1 MAGNSPNLKVR
12 ATMDNAD
19 LKKKSQE
26 SKDALRDFQKTGTDA
41 VNKLG
46 ETFGV
51 NTGKIDSMLSVLRGL
66 GLRLQ
71 ESGNAGTAAFG
82 KMLQGI
88 NGVTA
93 GIAGL
98 GLASAL
104 ATFKLLSSEAE
115 NFKNTVAGANL
126 ELETTAY
133 IDTYRQVIHD
143 FNRELG
149 EGFAETESG
158 WKKFWGTIGSTMKA
172 YLTSGAAFQ
181 GALPGSTTVGVSG
194 ANTQQLNTF
203 LTTTQQASDA
213 AARAEELYRQIY
225 AVQRQISDSSVEW
238 ARQEREIAEYKR
250 IAYDKTADIA
260 TQQEALAKAVELINE
275 RYGDEAELRRK
286 LADLQ
291 TELNGLAESSVADI
305 DKANQLRIQEEAT
318 VARMNNALRE
328 LSERQATV
336 TLNAQKEAQAR
347 AEALAATQKLA
358 QSRAELA
365 AWGQMASSVGAIA
378 TPQAESLT
386 TLGIAVPNLTESKI
400 AIEDWWGTVTHSIG
414 RLKIHFA
421 FDPKD
426 KVAISEDMVNIS
438 SDLQKAVS
446 SVADTVGMTIG
457 TLVGDLVTGG
467 DAWRNFAN
475 TAVSAFG
482 DMAISVGKLAISTGT
497 ATLGIKAALESLN
510 GYAAIAAGVALVALG
525 SALKA
530 GLSNIAGGS
539 YNTSSSVA
547 SSTGSYGSSSVG
559 TAFETREINV
569 TVSGKLQADGSV
581 LTAVINNEKK
591 RRNRTT

>member
-1 MAGNSPNLKVR
+1 MANNAPNLKVK
-12 ATMDNAD
+12 ATMDNSD
-19 LKKKSQE
+19 IKKKSQE
-26 SKDALRDFQKTGTDA
+26 SKEALRDFQKTGTDA
-41 VNKLG
+41 VNRLG
-46 ETFGV
+46 EAFGV
-51 NTGKIDSMLSVLRGL
+51 NTGKIDGMLSSLRGL

-98 GLASAL
+98 GLAGAL

-181 GALPGSTTVGVSG
+181 GALPGATTVGVSG

-203 LTTTQQASDA
+203 LQITQQASDA
-213 AARAEELYRQIY
+213 AARAEEIFRQIY
-225 AVQRQISDSSVEW
+225 SVQRQISDSSVEW
-238 ARQEREIAEYKR
+238 ARMERDIAEYKR
-250 IAYDKTADIA
+250 IAYDKTVDTA
-260 TQQEALAKAVELINE
+260 TQQEALRKSVELITQ
-275 RYGDEAELRRK
+275 RYSEEADLRRQ

-291 TELNGLAESSVADI
+291 FEYNNLAESSVADI

-347 AEALAATQKLA
+347 ADALAAAQQMA
-358 QSRAELA
+358 QSRADLK
-365 AWGQMASSVGAIA
+365 AWTEGA
-378 TPQAESLT
+378 
-386 TLGIAVPNLTESKI
+386 
-400 AIEDWWGTVTHSIG
+400 
-414 RLKIHFA
+414 
-421 FDPKD
+421 
-426 KVAISEDMVNIS
+426 
-438 SDLQKAVS
+438 AVS
-446 SVADTVGMTIG
+446 QIETPGATAQNVPGIIVPVKAELDTQQVIDVTNELQSIVTSSFDNIG
-457 TLVGDLVTGG
+457 VSLGNLLGDLVTGE
-467 DAWRNFAN
+467 DAWGNFAN
-475 TAVSAFG
+475 SAISAFG
-482 DMAISVGKLAISTGT
+482 DMAIAVGRMAVSTGV

-510 GYAAIAAGVALVALG
+510 GAVAIAAGVALIAIG
-525 SALKA
+525 SAIKSGMSNVAA
-530 GLSNIAGGS
+530 GNYSASSN
-539 YNTSSSVA
+539 VA
-547 SSTGSYGSSSVG
+547 SAKGSYGSSASNLG
-559 TAFETREINV
+559 TGFENREITVKV
-569 TVSGKLQADGSV
+569 TGTLRGEGNQLLSV
-581 LTAVINNEKK
+581 IENENK
-591 RRNRTT
+591 RRNHTT

>member
-1 MAGNSPNLKVR
+1 MAKGANLKVGIT
-12 ATMDNAD
+12 ADNSDFNGKVKGA
-19 LKKKSQE
+19 KE
-26 SKDALRDFQKTGTDA
+26 ALRDFEKTSTDSLA
-41 VNKLG
+41 KLG
-46 ETFGV
+46 DAFGV
-51 NTGKIDSMLSVLRGL
+51 NTGKIDGMLSSLRGL

-98 GLASAL
+98 GLAGAL

-181 GALPGSTTVGVSG
+181 GALPGATTVGVSG

-203 LTTTQQASDA
+203 LQTTQQASDA
-213 AARAEELYRQIY
+213 AARAEEIFRQIY
-225 AVQRQISDSSVEW
+225 SVQRQISDSSVEW
-238 ARQEREIAEYKR
+238 ARMERDIAEYKR
-250 IAYDKTADIA
+250 IAYDKTVDTA
-260 TQQEALAKAVELINE
+260 TQQEALRKSVELITQ
-275 RYGDEAELRRK
+275 RYSEEADLRRQ

-291 TELNGLAESSVADI
+291 FEYNSLAESSVADI

-347 AEALAATQKLA
+347 ADSLVAAQQMA
-358 QSRAELA
+358 QSRADLKAWTEGAAVSQIETPGATAQNVPGIIVPVKAELDTQQVIDVTNELQSIVTSSFENIGVSLGNLLGDLITGED
-365 AWGQMASSVGAIA
+365 AWG
-378 TPQAESLT
+378 
-386 TLGIAVPNLTESKI
+386 
-400 AIEDWWGTVTHSIG
+400 
-414 RLKIHFA
+414 
-421 FDPKD
+421 
-426 KVAISEDMVNIS
+426 
-438 SDLQKAVS
+438 
-446 SVADTVGMTIG
+446 
-457 TLVGDLVTGG
+457 
-467 DAWRNFAN
+467 NFAN
-475 TAVSAFG
+475 SAISAFG
-482 DMAISVGKLAISTGT
+482 DMAIAVGRMAVSTGV

-510 GYAAIAAGVALVALG
+510 GAVAIAAGVALIAIG
-525 SALKA
+525 SAIKS
-530 GLSNIAGGS
+530 GLSNVAAGNYS
-539 YNTSSSVA
+539 ASSNVA
-547 SSTGSYGSSSVG
+547 SATGSYGSSASNLG
-559 TAFETREINV
+559 TGFENREITVKV
-569 TVSGKLQADGSV
+569 TGTLRGEGNQLLSV
-581 LTAVINNEKK
+581 IENENKRKK
-591 RRNRTT
+591 HTT

>member
-1 MAGNSPNLKVR
+1 MANNAPQMKVK
-12 ATMDNAD
+12 ATMDNSD
-19 LKKKSQE
+19 LKKRSQE

-41 VNKLG
+41 VNRLG
-46 ETFGV
+46 EAFGV
-51 NTGKIDSMLSVLRGL
+51 NTGKIDGMLSSLRGL

-93 GIAGL
+93 GIAGM
-98 GLASAL
+98 GLAGAL

-181 GALPGSTTVGVSG
+181 GALPGATTVGVSG
-194 ANTQQLNTF
+194 ANMQQLNTF
-203 LTTTQQASDA
+203 LQTTQQASDA
-213 AARAEELYRQIY
+213 AARAEEIFSQIY
-225 AVQRQISDSSVEW
+225 SVQRQISDSSVEW
-238 ARQEREIAEYKR
+238 ARMERDIAEYKR
-250 IAYDKTADIA
+250 IAYDKTVDTA
-260 TQQEALAKAVELINE
+260 TQQEALRKSVELITQ
-275 RYGDEAELRRK
+275 RYSEEADLRRQ

-291 TELNGLAESSVADI
+291 FEYNSLAESSVADI

-347 AEALAATQKLA
+347 ADALAAAQQMA
-358 QSRAELA
+358 QSRADLKAWTEGAAVSQIETPGATAQNVPGIIVPVKAELDT
-365 AWGQMASSVGAIA
+365 QQVI
-378 TPQAESLT
+378 
-386 TLGIAVPNLTESKI
+386 
-400 AIEDWWGTVTHSIG
+400 DVTNEMQSI
-414 RLKIHFA
+414 
-421 FDPKD
+421 
-426 KVAISEDMVNIS
+426 IS
-438 SDLQKAVS
+438 SSFENIGVS
-446 SVADTVGMTIG
+446 LGN
-457 TLVGDLVTGG
+457 LLGDLVTGEDSWG
-467 DAWRNFAN
+467 NFAN
-475 TAVSAFG
+475 SAISAFG
-482 DMAISVGKLAISTGT
+482 DMAIAVGKMAVSTGV

-510 GYAAIAAGVALVALG
+510 GAAAIAAGVALIAVG
-525 SALKA
+525 SAIKS
-530 GLSNIAGGS
+530 GLSN
-539 YNTSSSVA
+539 VA
-547 SSTGSYGSSSVG
+547 SGNYSASSNVASATGSYGSSASSLG
-559 TAFETREINV
+559 TGFENREITVNV
-569 TVSGKLQADGSV
+569 TGTLRAEGNQL
-581 LTAVINNEKK
+581 LTVIENENK
-591 RRNRTT
+591 RRNHTT

>member
-1 MAGNSPNLKVR
+1 MANNAPQMKVK
-12 ATMDNAD
+12 ATMDNSD
-19 LKKKSQE
+19 LKKRSQE

-41 VNKLG
+41 VNRLG
-46 ETFGV
+46 EAFGV
-51 NTGKIDSMLSVLRGL
+51 NTGKIDGMLSSLRGL

-71 ESGNAGTAAFG
+71 ESGNAGAAAFG

-98 GLASAL
+98 GLAGAL

-181 GALPGSTTVGVSG
+181 GALPGATTVTVGVPG

-203 LTTTQQASDA
+203 LQTTQQASDA
-213 AARAEELYRQIY
+213 AARAEEIYQQIY
-225 AVQRQISDSSVEW
+225 SVQRQISDSSVEW
-238 ARQEREIAEYKR
+238 ARMERDIAEYKR
-250 IAYDKTADIA
+250 IAYDKTVDTA
-260 TQQEALAKAVELINE
+260 TQQDALRKSAELITQ
-275 RYGDEAELRRK
+275 RYSEEADLRRQ

-291 TELNGLAESSVADI
+291 FEYNSLAESSVADI
-305 DKANQLRIQEEAT
+305 DKANQLRIQEENV

-347 AEALAATQKLA
+347 ADALAAAQKMA
-358 QSRAELA
+358 QSRADLK
-365 AWGQMASSVGAIA
+365 AWTEGS
-378 TPQAESLT
+378 
-386 TLGIAVPNLTESKI
+386 AVSKI
-400 AIEDWWGTVTHSIG
+400 DTPGATVQNAPGIIIPVQPELDTEQVIDVTNELQSIMVSSFESIG
-414 RLKIHFA
+414 
-421 FDPKD
+421 
-426 KVAISEDMVNIS
+426 ISLGN
-438 SDLQKAVS
+438 L
-446 SVADTVGMTIG
+446 
-457 TLVGDLVTGG
+457 LGDLVTGEN
-467 DAWRNFAN
+467 AWGNFAN
-475 TAVSAFG
+475 TAISAFG
-482 DMAISVGKLAISTGT
+482 DMAIAVGRLAVSTGT

-510 GYAAIAAGVALVALG
+510 GYAAIAAGVALIAVG
-525 SALKA
+525 SAIKSS
-530 GLSNIAGGS
+530 LSNVASGNYS
-539 YNTSSSVA
+539 ASTSVA
-547 SSTGSYGSSSVG
+547 SATGSYGSSRSNLG
-559 TAFETREINV
+559 TGFENREITVNV
-569 TVSGKLQADGSV
+569 TGTLRAEGNQL
-581 LTAVINNEKK
+581 LTVIENENKRKK
-591 RRNRTT
+591 HTT

>member
-1 MAGNSPNLKVR
+1 MANNAPNLKVK
-12 ATMDNAD
+12 ATMDNSD
-19 LKKKSQE
+19 IKKRSQE
-26 SKDALRDFQKTGTDA
+26 SKEALRDFQKTGTDA
-41 VNKLG
+41 VNRLG
-46 ETFGV
+46 EAFGV
-51 NTGKIDSMLSVLRGL
+51 NTGKIDGMLSSLRGL

-71 ESGNAGTAAFG
+71 ESGNAGSAAFG

-98 GLASAL
+98 GLAGAL

-181 GALPGSTTVGVSG
+181 GALPGATTVGVSG

-203 LTTTQQASDA
+203 LQTTQQASDA
-213 AARAEELYRQIY
+213 AARAEEIFRQIY
-225 AVQRQISDSSVEW
+225 SVQRQISDSSVEW
-238 ARQEREIAEYKR
+238 ARMERDIAEYKR
-250 IAYDKTADIA
+250 IAYDKTVDTA
-260 TQQEALAKAVELINE
+260 TQQEALRKSVELITQ
-275 RYGDEAELRRK
+275 RYSEEADLRRQ

-291 TELNGLAESSVADI
+291 FEYNSLAESSVADI

-347 AEALAATQKLA
+347 AAALAAAQQMA
-358 QSRAELA
+358 QSRADLK
-365 AWGQMASSVGAIA
+365 AWTEGA
-378 TPQAESLT
+378 
-386 TLGIAVPNLTESKI
+386 
-400 AIEDWWGTVTHSIG
+400 
-414 RLKIHFA
+414 
-421 FDPKD
+421 
-426 KVAISEDMVNIS
+426 
-438 SDLQKAVS
+438 AVS
-446 SVADTVGMTIG
+446 QIETPGATAQNVPGIIVPVKAELDTQQVIDVTNELQSIITSSFENIG
-457 TLVGDLVTGG
+457 VSLGNLLGDLVTGEN
-467 DAWRNFAN
+467 AWSNFAN
-475 TAVSAFG
+475 SAISAFG
-482 DMAISVGKLAISTGT
+482 DMAIAVGKMAVSTGV

-510 GYAAIAAGVALVALG
+510 GAAAIAAGVALIAIG
-525 SALKA
+525 SAVKA
-530 GLSNIAGGS
+530 GLSNVASGNYS
-539 YNTSSSVA
+539 ASSSVA
-547 SSTGSYGSSSVG
+547 SSTGSYGKSSSSLATGV
-559 TAFETREINV
+559 ESREITVKV
-569 TVSGKLQADGSV
+569 TGTLRASGNQL
-581 LTAVINNEKK
+581 LTVIENENK
-591 RRNRTT
+591 RKNHTT

>member
-1 MAGNSPNLKVR
+1 MANNAPQMKVK
-12 ATMDNAD
+12 ATMDNSD
-19 LKKKSQE
+19 LKKRSQE

-41 VNKLG
+41 VNRLG
-46 ETFGV
+46 EAFGV
-51 NTGKIDSMLSVLRGL
+51 NTGKIDGMLSSLRGL

-71 ESGNAGTAAFG
+71 ESGNAGAAAFG

-98 GLASAL
+98 GLAGAL

-181 GALPGSTTVGVSG
+181 GALPGATTVGVPG

-203 LTTTQQASDA
+203 LQTTQQASDA
-213 AARAEELYRQIY
+213 AARAEEIYQQIY
-225 AVQRQISDSSVEW
+225 SVQRQISDSSVEW
-238 ARQEREIAEYKR
+238 ARMERDIAEYKR
-250 IAYDKTADIA
+250 IAYDKTVDTA
-260 TQQEALAKAVELINE
+260 TQQEALRKSAELITQ
-275 RYGDEAELRRK
+275 RYSEEADLRRQ

-291 TELNGLAESSVADI
+291 FEYNSLAESSVADI
-305 DKANQLRIQEEAT
+305 DKANQLRIQEENV

-347 AEALAATQKLA
+347 ADALAAAQKLA
-358 QSRAELA
+358 QSRADLKAWTEGAAVSQIETPGATAQNVPGIIVPVKAELDTE
-365 AWGQMASSVGAIA
+365 QVIDVTNELQSIMVSSF
-378 TPQAESLT
+378 E
-386 TLGIAVPNLTESKI
+386 
-400 AIEDWWGTVTHSIG
+400 SIG
-414 RLKIHFA
+414 
-421 FDPKD
+421 
-426 KVAISEDMVNIS
+426 ISLGN
-438 SDLQKAVS
+438 L
-446 SVADTVGMTIG
+446 
-457 TLVGDLVTGG
+457 LGDLVTGE
-467 DAWRNFAN
+467 DAWGNFAN
-475 TAVSAFG
+475 TAISAFG
-482 DMAISVGKLAISTGT
+482 DMAIAVGRLAVSTGT

-510 GYAAIAAGVALVALG
+510 GYAAIAAGVALIAVG
-525 SALKA
+525 SAIKSS
-530 GLSNIAGGS
+530 LSNVASGNYS
-539 YNTSSSVA
+539 ASTSVA
-547 SSTGSYGSSSVG
+547 SATGSYGSSRSNLG
-559 TAFETREINV
+559 TGFENREITVNV
-569 TVSGKLQADGSV
+569 TGTLRAEGNQL
-581 LTAVINNEKK
+581 LTVIENENKRKK
-591 RRNRTT
+591 HTT

>member
-1 MAGNSPNLKVR
+1 MANNAPNLKVK
-12 ATMDNAD
+12 ATMDNSD
-19 LKKKSQE
+19 IKKRSQE
-26 SKDALRDFQKTGTDA
+26 SKEALRDFQKTGTDA
-41 VNKLG
+41 VNRLG
-46 ETFGV
+46 EAFGV
-51 NTGKIDSMLSVLRGL
+51 NTGKIDGMLSSLRGL

-71 ESGNAGTAAFG
+71 ESGNAGSVAFG

-98 GLASAL
+98 GLAGAL

-181 GALPGSTTVGVSG
+181 GALPGATTVGVSG

-203 LTTTQQASDA
+203 LQTTQQASDA
-213 AARAEELYRQIY
+213 AARAEEIFRQIY
-225 AVQRQISDSSVEW
+225 SVQRQISDSSVEW
-238 ARQEREIAEYKR
+238 ARMERDIAEYKR
-250 IAYDKTADIA
+250 IAYDKTVDTA
-260 TQQEALAKAVELINE
+260 TQQEALRKSVELITQ
-275 RYGDEAELRRK
+275 RYSEEADLRRQ

-291 TELNGLAESSVADI
+291 FEYNSLAESSVADI

-347 AEALAATQKLA
+347 ADALAAAQQMA
-358 QSRAELA
+358 QSRADLK
-365 AWGQMASSVGAIA
+365 AW
-378 TPQAESLT
+378 
-386 TLGIAVPNLTESKI
+386 TEGS
-400 AIEDWWGTVTHSIG
+400 
-414 RLKIHFA
+414 
-421 FDPKD
+421 
-426 KVAISEDMVNIS
+426 
-438 SDLQKAVS
+438 AVS
-446 SVADTVGMTIG
+446 QIETPSATAQNVPGIIVPVKAEPDTQQVIDVTNELQSIVTSSFENIG
-457 TLVGDLVTGG
+457 VSLGNLLGDLVTGE
-467 DAWRNFAN
+467 DAWGNFAN
-475 TAVSAFG
+475 SAISAFG
-482 DMAISVGKLAISTGT
+482 DMAIAVGRMAVSTGV

-510 GYAAIAAGVALVALG
+510 GAVAIAAGVALIAIG
-525 SALKA
+525 SAIKS
-530 GLSNIAGGS
+530 GLSNVAAGNYS
-539 YNTSSSVA
+539 ASSNVA
-547 SSTGSYGSSSVG
+547 SATGSYGSSASNLG
-559 TAFETREINV
+559 TGFENREITVKV
-569 TVSGKLQADGSV
+569 TGTLRGEGNQLLSV
-581 LTAVINNEKK
+581 IENENK
-591 RRNRTT
+591 RRNHTT

>member
-1 MAGNSPNLKVR
+1 MANNAPQMKVK
-12 ATMDNAD
+12 ATMDNSD
-19 LKKKSQE
+19 LKKRSQE

-41 VNKLG
+41 VNRLG
-46 ETFGV
+46 EAFGV
-51 NTGKIDSMLSVLRGL
+51 NTGKIDGMLSSLRGL

-71 ESGNAGTAAFG
+71 ESGNAGAAAFG

-98 GLASAL
+98 GLAGAL

-181 GALPGSTTVGVSG
+181 GALPGATTVGVPG

-203 LTTTQQASDA
+203 LQTTQQASDA
-213 AARAEELYRQIY
+213 AARAEEIYQQIY
-225 AVQRQISDSSVEW
+225 SVQRQISDSSVEW
-238 ARQEREIAEYKR
+238 ARMERDIAEYKR
-250 IAYDKTADIA
+250 IAYDKTVDTA
-260 TQQEALAKAVELINE
+260 TQQEALRKSTELITQ
-275 RYGDEAELRRK
+275 RYSEEADLRRQ

-291 TELNGLAESSVADI
+291 FEYNSLAESSVADI
-305 DKANQLRIQEEAT
+305 DKANQLRIQEENV

-347 AEALAATQKLA
+347 ADALAAAQKMA
-358 QSRAELA
+358 QSRADLKAWTEGAAVSQIETPGATVQNAPGIIIPVKPELDTE
-365 AWGQMASSVGAIA
+365 QVIDVTNELQSIMVSSF
-378 TPQAESLT
+378 E
-386 TLGIAVPNLTESKI
+386 
-400 AIEDWWGTVTHSIG
+400 SIG
-414 RLKIHFA
+414 
-421 FDPKD
+421 
-426 KVAISEDMVNIS
+426 
-438 SDLQKAVS
+438 VS
-446 SVADTVGMTIG
+446 LGN
-457 TLVGDLVTGG
+457 LLGDLVTGE
-467 DAWRNFAN
+467 DAWGNFAN
-475 TAVSAFG
+475 TAISAFG
-482 DMAISVGKLAISTGT
+482 DMAIAVGRLAVSTGT

-510 GYAAIAAGVALVALG
+510 GYAAIAAGVALIAVG
-525 SALKA
+525 SAIKSS
-530 GLSNIAGGS
+530 LSNVASGNYS
-539 YNTSSSVA
+539 ASTSVA
-547 SSTGSYGSSSVG
+547 SATGSYGSSRSNLG
-559 TAFETREINV
+559 TGFENREITVNV
-569 TVSGKLQADGSV
+569 TGTLRAEGNQL
-581 LTAVINNEKK
+581 LTVIENENKRKK
-591 RRNRTT
+591 HTT

>member
-1 MAGNSPNLKVR
+1 MANNAPQMKVK
-12 ATMDNAD
+12 ATMDNSD
-19 LKKKSQE
+19 LKKRSQE

-41 VNKLG
+41 VNRLG
-46 ETFGV
+46 EAFGV
-51 NTGKIDSMLSVLRGL
+51 NTGKIDGMLSSLRGL

-71 ESGNAGTAAFG
+71 ESGNAGAAAFG

-98 GLASAL
+98 GLAGAL

-181 GALPGSTTVGVSG
+181 GALPGATTVGVPG

-203 LTTTQQASDA
+203 LQTTQQASDA
-213 AARAEELYRQIY
+213 AARAEEIYQQIY
-225 AVQRQISDSSVEW
+225 SVQRQISDSSVEW
-238 ARQEREIAEYKR
+238 ARMERDIAEYKR
-250 IAYDKTADIA
+250 IAYDKTVDTA
-260 TQQEALAKAVELINE
+260 TQQDALRKSAELITQ
-275 RYGDEAELRRK
+275 RYSEEADLRRQ

-291 TELNGLAESSVADI
+291 FEYNSLAESSVADI
-305 DKANQLRIQEEAT
+305 DKANQLRIQEENV

-347 AEALAATQKLA
+347 ADALAAAQKMA
-358 QSRAELA
+358 QSRADLK
-365 AWGQMASSVGAIA
+365 AWTEGS
-378 TPQAESLT
+378 
-386 TLGIAVPNLTESKI
+386 AVSKI
-400 AIEDWWGTVTHSIG
+400 DTPGATVQNAPGIIIPVQPELDTEQVIDVTNELQSIMVSSFESIG
-414 RLKIHFA
+414 
-421 FDPKD
+421 
-426 KVAISEDMVNIS
+426 
-438 SDLQKAVS
+438 VS
-446 SVADTVGMTIG
+446 LGN
-457 TLVGDLVTGG
+457 LLGDLVTGE
-467 DAWRNFAN
+467 DAWGNFAN
-475 TAVSAFG
+475 TAISAFG
-482 DMAISVGKLAISTGT
+482 DMAIAVGRLAVSTGT

-510 GYAAIAAGVALVALG
+510 GYAAIAAGVALIAVG
-525 SALKA
+525 SAIKSS
-530 GLSNIAGGS
+530 LSNVASGNYS
-539 YNTSSSVA
+539 ASTSVA
-547 SSTGSYGSSSVG
+547 SATGSYGSSRSNLG
-559 TAFETREINV
+559 TGFENREITVNV
-569 TVSGKLQADGSV
+569 TGTLRAEGNQL
-581 LTAVINNEKK
+581 LTVIENENKRKK
-591 RRNRTT
+591 HTT

>member
-1 MAGNSPNLKVR
+1 MANNAPQMKVK
-12 ATMDNAD
+12 ATMDNSE
-19 LKKKSQE
+19 LKKRTQE

-41 VNKLG
+41 VNRLG
-46 ETFGV
+46 EAFGV
-51 NTGKIDSMLSVLRGL
+51 NTGKIDGMLSSLRGL

-71 ESGNAGTAAFG
+71 ESGNAGAAAFG

-98 GLASAL
+98 GLAGAL

-181 GALPGSTTVGVSG
+181 GALPGATSVGVSG

-203 LTTTQQASDA
+203 LQTTQQASDA
-213 AARAEELYRQIY
+213 AARAEEIYQQIY
-225 AVQRQISDSSVEW
+225 SVQRQISDSSVEW
-238 ARQEREIAEYKR
+238 ARMERDIAEYKR
-250 IAYDKTADIA
+250 IAYDKTVDTA
-260 TQQEALAKAVELINE
+260 TQQEALRKSADLITQ
-275 RYGDEAELRRK
+275 RYSEEADLRRQ

-291 TELNGLAESSVADI
+291 FEYNSLAESSVADI

-318 VARMNNALRE
+318 MARMNNALRE

-347 AEALAATQKLA
+347 ADALAAAQKMA
-358 QSRAELA
+358 QSRADLK
-365 AWGQMASSVGAIA
+365 AWNEGS
-378 TPQAESLT
+378 
-386 TLGIAVPNLTESKI
+386 AVSKI
-400 AIEDWWGTVTHSIG
+400 ETPGATVQNAPGIIIPVQPELDTEQVIDVTNELQSIMVSSFESIG
-414 RLKIHFA
+414 
-421 FDPKD
+421 
-426 KVAISEDMVNIS
+426 
-438 SDLQKAVS
+438 VS
-446 SVADTVGMTIG
+446 LGN
-457 TLVGDLVTGG
+457 LLGDLVTGE
-467 DAWRNFAN
+467 DAWGNFAN
-475 TAVSAFG
+475 TAISAFG
-482 DMAISVGKLAISTGT
+482 DMAIAVGRLAVSTGS

-510 GYAAIAAGVALVALG
+510 GYAAIAAGVALIAVG
-525 SALKA
+525 SAIKSS
-530 GLSNIAGGS
+530 LSNVASGNYS
-539 YNTSSSVA
+539 ASTSVA
-547 SSTGSYGSSSVG
+547 SATGSYGSSRSNLG
-559 TAFETREINV
+559 TGFENREITVNV
-569 TVSGKLQADGSV
+569 TGTLRAEGNQL
-581 LTAVINNEKK
+581 LTVIENENKRKK
-591 RRNRTT
+591 HTT

>member
-1 MAGNSPNLKVR
+1 MANNAPNLKVK
-12 ATMDNAD
+12 ATMDNSD
-19 LKKKSQE
+19 IKKRSQE
-26 SKDALRDFQKTGTDA
+26 SKEALRDFQKTGTDA
-41 VNKLG
+41 VNRLG
-46 ETFGV
+46 EAFGV
-51 NTGKIDSMLSVLRGL
+51 NTGKIDGMLSSLRGL

-98 GLASAL
+98 GLAGAL

-181 GALPGSTTVGVSG
+181 GALPGATTVGVSG

-203 LTTTQQASDA
+203 LQTTQQASDA
-213 AARAEELYRQIY
+213 AARAEEIFRQIY
-225 AVQRQISDSSVEW
+225 SVQRQISDSSVEW
-238 ARQEREIAEYKR
+238 ARMERDIAEYKR
-250 IAYDKTADIA
+250 IAYDKTVDTA
-260 TQQEALAKAVELINE
+260 TQQEALRKSVELITQ
-275 RYGDEAELRRK
+275 RYSEEADLRRQ

-291 TELNGLAESSVADI
+291 FEYNSLAESSVADI

-347 AEALAATQKLA
+347 ADALAAAQQMA
-358 QSRAELA
+358 QSRADLK
-365 AWGQMASSVGAIA
+365 AW
-378 TPQAESLT
+378 
-386 TLGIAVPNLTESKI
+386 TEGS
-400 AIEDWWGTVTHSIG
+400 
-414 RLKIHFA
+414 
-421 FDPKD
+421 
-426 KVAISEDMVNIS
+426 
-438 SDLQKAVS
+438 AVS
-446 SVADTVGMTIG
+446 QIETPSATAQNVPGIIVPVKAELDTQQVIDVTNELQSIVTSSFENIG
-457 TLVGDLVTGG
+457 VSLGNLLGDLVTGE
-467 DAWRNFAN
+467 DAWGNFAN
-475 TAVSAFG
+475 SAISAFG
-482 DMAISVGKLAISTGT
+482 DMAIAVGRMAVSTGV

-510 GYAAIAAGVALVALG
+510 GAVAIAAGVALIAIG
-525 SALKA
+525 SAIKS
-530 GLSNIAGGS
+530 GLSNVAAGNYS
-539 YNTSSSVA
+539 ASSNVA
-547 SSTGSYGSSSVG
+547 SATGSYGSSASNLG
-559 TAFETREINV
+559 TGFENREITVKV
-569 TVSGKLQADGSV
+569 TGTLRADGNQL
-581 LTAVINNEKK
+581 LTVIENENK
-591 RRNRTT
+591 RKNHTT

>member
-1 MAGNSPNLKVR
+1 MANNAPNLKVK
-12 ATMDNAD
+12 ATMDNSD
-19 LKKKSQE
+19 IKKRSQE
-26 SKDALRDFQKTGTDA
+26 SKEALRDFQKTGTDA
-41 VNKLG
+41 VNRLG
-46 ETFGV
+46 EAFGV
-51 NTGKIDSMLSVLRGL
+51 NTGKIDGMLSSLRGL

-71 ESGNAGTAAFG
+71 ESGNAGSVAFG

-98 GLASAL
+98 GLAGAL

-181 GALPGSTTVGVSG
+181 GVLPGATTVGVSG

-203 LTTTQQASDA
+203 LQTTQQASDA
-213 AARAEELYRQIY
+213 AARAEEIFRQIY
-225 AVQRQISDSSVEW
+225 SVQRQISDSSVEW
-238 ARQEREIAEYKR
+238 ARMERDIAEYKR
-250 IAYDKTADIA
+250 LAYDKTIDTA
-260 TQQEALAKAVELINE
+260 TQQEALRKSVELITQ
-275 RYGDEAELRRK
+275 RYSEEADLRRQ

-291 TELNGLAESSVADI
+291 FEYNSLAESSVADI

-347 AEALAATQKLA
+347 ADALAAAQQMA
-358 QSRAELA
+358 QSRADLK
-365 AWGQMASSVGAIA
+365 AW
-378 TPQAESLT
+378 
-386 TLGIAVPNLTESKI
+386 TEGS
-400 AIEDWWGTVTHSIG
+400 
-414 RLKIHFA
+414 
-421 FDPKD
+421 
-426 KVAISEDMVNIS
+426 
-438 SDLQKAVS
+438 AVS
-446 SVADTVGMTIG
+446 QIETPSATAQNVPGIIVPVKAELDTQQVIDVTNELQSIVTSSFENIG
-457 TLVGDLVTGG
+457 VSLGNLLGDLVTGE
-467 DAWRNFAN
+467 DAWGNFAN
-475 TAVSAFG
+475 SAISAFG
-482 DMAISVGKLAISTGT
+482 DMAIAVGRMAVSTGV

-510 GYAAIAAGVALVALG
+510 GAVAIAAGVALIAIG
-525 SALKA
+525 SAIKS
-530 GLSNIAGGS
+530 GLSNVAAGNYS
-539 YNTSSSVA
+539 ASSNVA
-547 SSTGSYGSSSVG
+547 SATGSYGSSASNLG
-559 TAFETREINV
+559 TGFENREITVKV
-569 TVSGKLQADGSV
+569 TGTLRGEGNQLLSV
-581 LTAVINNEKK
+581 IENENK
-591 RRNRTT
+591 RRNHTT